1 MSFLNVHK
9 RNALDKIPINKRD
22 IEPGDI
28 VLFRYKGKEGMSEKI
43 VLCLGGLAGKF
54 ATEDKLTAI
63 DLDKF
68 SPNIFKR
75 FIGLLDTPKLVN
87 EKRNGKDITSLI
99 IEAGTEGE
107 RQQFYNTKVKKFLQ
121 YNAYRTYTDK
131 KISSVKLVSY
141 DYSDTQLGL
150 KNEDLLQDTDT

>member
-1 MSFLNVHK
+1 M
-9 RNALDKIPINKRD
+9 
-22 IEPGDI
+22 
-28 VLFRYKGKEGMSEKI
+28 
-43 VLCLGGLAGKF
+43 
-54 ATEDKLTAI
+54 
-63 DLDKF
+63 DKF
-68 SPNIFKR
+68 SPNVFKR
-75 FIGLLDTPKLVN
+75 FIGLINTPKLVN

>member
-1 MSFLNVHK
+1 M
-9 RNALDKIPINKRD
+9 
-22 IEPGDI
+22 
-28 VLFRYKGKEGMSEKI
+28 
-43 VLCLGGLAGKF
+43 LAGKN
-54 ATEDKLTAI
+54 
-63 DLDKF
+63 
-68 SPNIFKR
+68 NIHK
-75 FIGLLDTPKLVN
+75 IM

-131 KISSVKLVSY
+131 KISAVKLVSY